1 MESALL
7 TGLGLA
13 APAGLNAYLP
23 LLILALADR
32 FSNAITLSEPYDVIG
47 SNLGLIVI
55 TFLLTIEIV
64 VDKLPGLDHINDL
77 VQSAIRPVVGGVLAL
92 AATSDVAS
100 INPGVALLLGLVAAG
115 TVHAAKA
122 TTRPA
127 ITLSTGGL
135 GNPLIS
141 IAEDAIAAASAVVA
155 IFLPALVLI
164 VLLAFVAFVVWAWQ
178 RMRRVRHI
186 PVGENVASTKL
197 RR

>member
-7 TGLGLA
+7 TSLGLA

-32 FSNAITLSEPYDVIG
+32 FSNAITLNEPYDLLG
-47 SNLGLIVI
+47 SNWGILII
-55 TFLLTIEIV
+55 TLLLTIEIV

-77 VQSAIRPVVGGVLAL
+77 VQTAIRPVAGGLLAL

-100 INPGVALLLGLVAAG
+100 INPGVALVLGLVAAG

-122 TTRPA
+122 TMRPA

-141 IAEDAIAAASAVVA
+141 VAEDVVAASSAVVA
-155 IFLPALVLI
+155 IFLPALVLLFLI
-164 VLLAFVAFVVWAWQ
+164 AFVAFVVWAWH
-178 RMRRVRHI
+178 RVRRV
-186 PVGENVASTKL
+186 PSVASDDQASLKL

>member
-7 TGLGLA
+7 TSLGLA

-32 FSNAITLSEPYDVIG
+32 FSNAITLNEPYDLLG
-47 SNLGLIVI
+47 SNWGILII
-55 TFLLTIEIV
+55 TLLLTIEIV

-77 VQSAIRPVVGGVLAL
+77 MQTAIRPVAGGLLAL

-100 INPGVALLLGLVAAG
+100 INPGVALVLGLVAAG

-122 TTRPA
+122 TMRPA

-141 IAEDAIAAASAVVA
+141 VAEDVVAASSAVVA
-155 IFLPALVLI
+155 IFLPALVLLFLI
-164 VLLAFVAFVVWAWQ
+164 AFAAFVVWAWH
-178 RMRRVRHI
+178 RVRRV
-186 PVGENVASTKL
+186 PSVASDDQASLKL